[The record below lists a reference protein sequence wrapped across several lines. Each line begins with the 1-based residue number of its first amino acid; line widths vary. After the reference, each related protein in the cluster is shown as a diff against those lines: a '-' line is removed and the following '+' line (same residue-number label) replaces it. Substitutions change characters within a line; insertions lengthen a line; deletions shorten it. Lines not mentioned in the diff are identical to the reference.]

1 MLGDIKKK
9 VERLNELNLSVEEF
23 EFLYMIQLYR
33 NERAGG
39 KTGFTEHFE
48 LYYEKNKTKYN
59 YNKFLSKYEE
69 LGYIINNNKEGD
81 KVILFNKIQI
91 LDKFNSIFIID
102 IDECWKEVVDIYP
115 KFIYVNDK
123 KIMAQTTKVDLK
135 SIYYRL
141 VAKGGDKQAHQEFLA
156 LTDWFYDSQQVSS
169 KAGAMGLERWIMSWD
184 TLKPTLKGSLGIN
197 SNSNNGQLSLN
208 ESW

>member
-1 MLGDIKKK
+1 ML
-9 VERLNELNLSVEEF
+9 NNLDLSTEEF

-33 NERAGG
+33 NERGG
-39 KTGFTEHFE
+39 SKTAFTEHFE
-48 LYYEKNKTKYN
+48 LYYEKNKTKFN
-59 YNKFLSKYEE
+59 YNKFLSKYEK
-69 LGYIINNNKEGD
+69 LGYIINNNKED
-81 KVILFNKIQI
+81 APVILFNKIQI
-91 LDKFNSIFIID
+91 LEKFNSIFIID
-102 IDECWKEVVDIYP
+102 IDECWKEVVQLYP

-141 VAKGGDKQAHQEFLA
+141 VAKGGDKNAHNEFLA
-156 LTDWFYDSQQVSS
+156 LTDWFYGGEQTSA

-184 TLKPTLKGSLGIN
+184 TLKPTLELSAGISPKGN
-197 SNSNNGQLSLN
+197 STQLSLN

>member
-9 VERLNELNLSVEEF
+9 VAMLNELDLSVEEF

-48 LYYEKNKTKYN
+48 LYYEKNKSKYK
-59 YNKFLSKYEE
+59 YKKFLEKYEE
-69 LGYIINNNKEGD
+69 LGYIINNNKETD
-81 KVILFNKIQI
+81 TVILFNKIQI

-102 IDECWKEVVDIYP
+102 IDECWNQVKEIYP

-135 SIYYRL
+135 SVYYRL
-141 VAKGGDKQAHQEFLA
+141 VAKGGDKQAHSEFLA
-156 LTDWFYDSQQVSS
+156 LTDWFYESQDVSA

-184 TLKPTLKGSLGIN
+184 TLKPTLEASIGIKS
-197 SNSNNGQLSLN
+197 SNSNQLSLN